1 MATGLFLIFAE
12 PFRTGSLLKV
22 QNWVGFIERVSLA
35 KTIMRRQDGSR
46 VFIPNG
52 VFADYHQVNVG
63 AQEALRHELV
73 LLIDPKTPIEHV
85 HLMIDE
91 LVVILPD
98 YAALFEMPARRSSV
112 SSRESSSTPQFMLAS
127 GSRGFDSIQT
137 QGDRRMFRIGLHA
150 MYKVKVSM
158 IVDLASFRSVEQAKT
173 QVRRSSIR
181 HHIVRA
187 AGGLTEGNAVL
198 CY

>member
-12 PFRTGSLLKV
+12 PFRTGSLVKV

-35 KTIMRRQDGSR
+35 RTIMRRQDGSR

-52 VFADYHQVNVG
+52 VFSDYHQVNVG

-73 LLIDPKTPIEHV
+73 LFIDPKTPIERV

-91 LVVILPD
+91 LVIILPD
-98 YAALFEMPARRSSV
+98 YAAPFELPPRSSAG
-112 SSRESSSTPQFMLAS
+112 SRESSLTPQYMVAS
-127 GSRGFDSIQT
+127 NASRGFDSIET
-137 QGDRRMFRIGLHA
+137 HGDRRMFRIGLHA

-173 QVRRSSIR
+173 QVGS
-181 HHIVRA
+181 
-187 AGGLTEGNAVL
+187 T
-198 CY
+198 